1 MGMTLLTVP
10 IQHKKDSG
18 SWDVKLDHWV
28 RDSRLSKDRNSFIFK
43 GHVFTDCLILQ
54 EKAEQSSETLR
65 PSHPKTQHHVP
76 HQKADC

>member
-54 EKAEQSSETLR
+54 EKSRT
-65 PSHPKTQHHVP
+65 VF
-76 HQKADC
+76 